1 MFKFGYI
8 TKEYINK
15 HNPNWSEI
23 PDHSYMNMK
32 LLVGGSGFGK
42 KHALLNLIYH
52 KPDIDK
58 YFYPPKIHINRNI
71 NCELTKKKVQD

>member
-1 MFKFGYI
+1 
-8 TKEYINK
+8 
-15 HNPNWSEI
+15 
-23 PDHSYMNMK
+23 MNMK

-58 YFYPPKIHINRNI
+58 AFYPPKIHINRNI